1 MSRLLYIEA
10 SPRKDRSS
18 SIKVARAF
26 IEAYNGSHEGDTVET
41 LDLWSTDLP
50 EFSGDVIN
58 SKYAIIHG
66 DKHTPEQKKAWG
78 SVEKVINNFKKGDK
92 FLFSLPMWNFGIPYK
107 LKHYIDLLVQPSY
120 TFSVSPTGVYEGLVT
135 DKPAALIYARGGTYS
150 AGTGAEGYDLQKAY
164 MELVLGFI
172 GFSEIHS
179 IVVGP
184 TLNVTHDE
192 KAGILDTAVAEA
204 QAVAANF

>member
-18 SIKVARAF
+18 SIKVAQAF
-26 IEAYNGSHEGDTVET
+26 LEAYGTAHKVDNVET
-41 LDLWSTDLP
+41 IDLWAVDLP
-50 EFSGDVIN
+50 EFSGNVIN

-66 DKHTPEQKKAWG
+66 DKHTAEQKTAWG
-78 SVEKVINNFKKGDK
+78 AVEKVIQDFKQADK
-92 FLFSLPMWNFGIPYK
+92 YLFSLPMWNFGIPYK

-120 TFSVSPTGVYEGLVT
+120 TFSVSPTEGYQGLVT
-135 DKPAALIYARGGTYS
+135 GKPVALVYARGGAYS

-164 MELVLGFI
+164 MELILGFI
-172 GFSEIHS
+172 GFSDIHS

-192 KAGILDTAVAEA
+192 KTKILETAIAEA
-204 QAVAANF
+204 QAVAATF